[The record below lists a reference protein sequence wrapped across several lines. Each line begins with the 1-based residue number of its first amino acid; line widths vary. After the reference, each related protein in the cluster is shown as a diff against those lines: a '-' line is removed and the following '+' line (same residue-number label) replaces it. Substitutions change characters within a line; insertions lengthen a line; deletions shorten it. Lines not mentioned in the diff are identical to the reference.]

1 MKENPQKK
9 LLVIKDSFA
18 NCFVPFLMENYDE
31 ITMIDLR
38 YYRKSVRKLLEENQF
53 DRALVLYEMSNFAQ
67 DTNIYKLV
75 H

>member
-1 MKENPQKK
+1 
-9 LLVIKDSFA
+9 
-18 NCFVPFLMENYDE
+18 MENYDE

-38 YYRKSVRKLLEENQF
+38 YYRKSVRRLLEENQF
-53 DRALVLYEMSNFAQ
+53 DRALILYEMSNFAQ